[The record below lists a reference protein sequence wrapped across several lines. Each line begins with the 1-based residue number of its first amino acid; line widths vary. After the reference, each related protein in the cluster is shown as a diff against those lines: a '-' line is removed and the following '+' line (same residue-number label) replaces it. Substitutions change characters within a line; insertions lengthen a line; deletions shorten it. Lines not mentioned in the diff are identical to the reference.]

1 MTLSLSEEGQ
11 ERARMAG
18 SGQERARRNGARRLA
33 NSLVARR
40 ALHLALAGEVDRA
53 GEVLGE
59 VDTEDT
65 TFTTSAVYQ
74 LVHGLL
80 LHQAGTLHLA
90 LPALA
95 AAAVGVPEA
104 AAWRG
109 RRAAM
114 GPAEYRAWCLRTQAS
129 IAEREGREEKMR
141 GDMEEAEP
149 VDDDL
154 EGVEEVDPVEVKED
168 ELSERKKEE
177 IRVGR
182 EEEIPRMTREDEERV
197 RREVE
202 RLRRRER
209 TAGYY
214 QARGVEGE
222 AEASTVE
229 REAKVRLVRA
239 QELVEEGSL
248 EEAIRLLNSCLRLN
262 PKEYYAW
269 SLRNEVS
276 IRLSRQR
283 REEERREAEQQ
294 RSERTREWMES
305 GWREEARKRR

>member
-1 MTLSLSEEGQ
+1 MVTLSLSEEGQ

-149 VDDDL
+149 VQEDMEDVG
-154 EGVEEVDPVEVKED
+154 EVEPVEVDLEKD

-182 EEEIPRMTREDEERV
+182 KEERPRITMPWEETARV
-197 RREVE
+197 YREME
-202 RLRRRER
+202 RLRRSEFD
-209 TAGYY
+209 
-214 QARGVEGE
+214 
-222 AEASTVE
+222 
-229 REAKVRLVRA
+229 K
-239 QELVEEGSL
+239 
-248 EEAIRLLNSCLRLN
+248 
-262 PKEYYAW
+262 W
-269 SLRNEVS
+269 SLMN
-276 IRLSRQR
+276 R
-283 REEERREAEQQ
+283 RRYFCV
-294 RSERTREWMES
+294 
-305 GWREEARKRR
+305 